1 MEVTIIG
8 TGDMARAVGSRVV
21 AGGHALQVMGRKQQA
36 AAALASELGGAAN
49 AGAANA
55 GAVDA
60 TEIGEPVSGQVIVL
74 AVPYEAVGDLLPWIA
89 DQAGQRVI
97 VDITNPIDWQ
107 TRDGLVVPLGS
118 SAAEQIQDR
127 LPAGRA
133 AVVKAFN
140 TVFAAN
146 LGKGEGAGQTVDVL
160 IAGDDA
166 AAKQL
171 VTTLATD
178 GGLRA
183 VDVGPLRR
191 ARELEAFQLLHIAL
205 QHAMPAPYTSAVRLL
220 Y

>member
-1 MEVTIIG
+1 VKVTIIG

-36 AAALASELGGAAN
+36 AAALASEL
-49 AGAANA
+49 AGT
-55 GAVDA
+55 VDA
-60 TEIGEPVSGQVIVL
+60 AEIGEPVSGEVIVL
-74 AVPYEAVGDLLPWIA
+74 AIPYEAVGDLLPWLA

-127 LPAGRA
+127 LGIDRA
-133 AVVKAFN
+133 TVVKAFN

-146 LGKGEGAGQTVDVL
+146 LGNGEGAGQTVDVL

-171 VTTLATD
+171 VATLATD

-205 QHAMPAPYTSAVRLL
+205 QHTMPEPYTSAVRLL

>member
-1 MEVTIIG
+1 VEVTIIG

-21 AGGHALQVMGRKQQA
+21 AGGHRLQVMGRKQQA
-36 AAALASELGGAAN
+36 AAALASELGVTVEAA
-49 AGAANA
+49 
-55 GAVDA
+55 
-60 TEIGEPVSGQVIVL
+60 EIGEPVSGEVIVL
-74 AVPYEAVGDLLPWIA
+74 AVPYEAVDDLLPWLA
-89 DQAGQRVI
+89 DQAGQAGQAGRRVI

-107 TRDGLVVPLGS
+107 TKDGLVVPLGS
-118 SAAEQIQDR
+118 SAAEQIEDR
-127 LPAGRA
+127 LATDHVT
-133 AVVKAFN
+133 VVKAFN

-146 LGKGEGAGQTVDVL
+146 LGTGEGAGQTVDVL

-171 VTTLATD
+171 VATLATD

-205 QHAMPAPYTSAVRLL
+205 QHTMPEPYTSAVRLL
-220 Y
+220 F

>member
-1 MEVTIIG
+1 VKVTIIG

-36 AAALASELGGAAN
+36 AAALAGELGGTADAA
-49 AGAANA
+49 
-55 GAVDA
+55 
-60 TEIGEPVSGQVIVL
+60 EIGEPVSGQVIVL
-74 AVPYEAVGDLLPWIA
+74 AVPYEAVGDLLPWLA

-107 TRDGLVVPLGS
+107 TKDGLVVPLGS

-127 LPAGRA
+127 LATDRA

-146 LGKGEGAGQTVDVL
+146 LGKGEGAGQPVDVL
-160 IAGDDA
+160 VAGDDV

-171 VTTLATD
+171 VATLATD

-205 QHAMPAPYTSAVRLL
+205 QHTMPAPYTSAVRLL

>member
-49 AGAANA
+49 AGAA
-55 GAVDA
+55 DA
-60 TEIGEPVSGQVIVL
+60 AEIGEPVSGQVIVL

>member
-1 MEVTIIG
+1 VKVTIIG

-21 AGGHALQVMGRKQQA
+21 AGGHALQLMGRKQQA
-36 AAALASELGGAAN
+36 AAALASELDGAADVG
-49 AGAANA
+49 AVGAA
-55 GAVDA
+55 
-60 TEIGEPVSGQVIVL
+60 EIGEPVSGEVIVL
-74 AVPYEAVGDLLPWIA
+74 AVPYEAVGDLLPWLA
-89 DQAGQRVI
+89 DQAGQAGQRVI

-127 LPAGRA
+127 LAGDRT

-171 VTTLATD
+171 VATLATD

-205 QHAMPAPYTSAVRLL
+205 QHAMPEPYTSAVRLL